1 MSYARQLEWFGC
13 STFRLT
19 LDGSVIFL
27 DAYLDRAATAE
38 PTGLTS
44 AAVTEADWIL
54 VGHSHFDHIYGAQT
68 IARSTGATIVGSY
81 ETARVMAECGI
92 PESQLLRV
100 AGGELVRLSPAVSV
114 RVLPS
119 LHSAVWTHR
128 DAPGADQ
135 NCVGHS
141 RVAYQ
146 DQVAAVSDLIA
157 WVGSLG
163 PEVLAHL
170 TQTASSAHGDGGTLS
185 YLIEHDDGSIL
196 FQDSAGCWTGL
207 FASLERRPELA
218 ILAAGGRPNC
228 DGEPWQGT
236 MLDFLAREVGLIRPD
251 LVALCHHDDF
261 LPGFSASVEVEK
273 VVMHLGTAAPGVPV
287 LEMEYATA
295 YPVLGAS

>member
-1 MSYARQLEWFGC
+1 VDQHC
-13 STFRLT
+13 
-19 LDGSVIFL
+19 
-27 DAYLDRAATAE
+27 
-38 PTGLTS
+38 
-44 AAVTEADWIL
+44 
-54 VGHSHFDHIYGAQT
+54 
-68 IARSTGATIVGSY
+68 
-81 ETARVMAECGI
+81 
-92 PESQLLRV
+92 
-100 AGGELVRLSPAVSV
+100 AGGL
-114 RVLPS
+114 
-119 LHSAVWTHR
+119 
-128 DAPGADQ
+128 
-135 NCVGHS
+135 

-146 DQVAAVSDLIA
+146 EQVAAVGDLIA

-207 FASLERRPELA
+207 LASLERRPDLA

-236 MLDFLAREVGLIRPD
+236 TLDFLAKEAGLIRPD

-261 LPGFSASVEVEK
+261 LPGFSGPVDVEK
-273 VVMHLGTAAPGVPV
+273 VVRHLGTAAPRVRV